1 MCSTTLACVSITS
14 WPSRLRIS
22 SRGVCRPRC
31 SSSGRFQP
39 AYKDAIDVS
48 DFSQSRQ
55 VRPPRSCSHQAK
67 AHPSW
72 QANRQRSFFR
82 CPTRLPEVCVP
93 ILSYFNLLLTR
104 ICRHIDY
111 ALTSPYGGGRP
122 GRVKRKRAKA
132 AAGGGDDAEEE
143 DEE

>member
-1 MCSTTLACVSITS
+1 MCPHL
-14 WPSRLRIS
+14 LL
-22 SRGVCRPRC
+22 
-31 SSSGRFQP
+31 F
-39 AYKDAIDVS
+39 
-48 DFSQSRQ
+48 
-55 VRPPRSCSHQAK
+55 H
-67 AHPSW
+67 
-72 QANRQRSFFR
+72 SF
-82 CPTRLPEVCVP
+82 
-93 ILSYFNLLLTR
+93 LTR